1 MSSSAQATS
10 SSSNVQLIIE
20 VALADYTKI
29 TGTNL
34 SKIPF
39 ATALEQSN
47 SPKAILQLLHEQ
59 EKGFKECCDG
69 NRRLINCL
77 TLAVT
82 ILQAFLGILGTVTQV
97 SHTCHPVTRT
107 LLTHSFSFHL
117 DHAAALTYITEK
129 VWEGL
134 HSTISA
140 QLLCSFRQISER
152 ERAKFI

>member
-1 MSSSAQATS
+1 MSSSAQAAS
-10 SSSNVQLIIE
+10 SSSGVQSIIE
-20 VALADYTKI
+20 AALVDYTKI
-29 TGTNL
+29 TGTDL
-34 SKIPF
+34 SKTPF
-39 ATALEQSN
+39 AAALERSS
-47 SPKAILQLLHEQ
+47 SPEAILQLLHERG
-59 EKGFKECCDG
+59 KGFKEYRDG

-77 TLAVT
+77 APAVT
-82 ILQAFLGILGTVTQV
+82 VLQAFSGILGAVSQV
-97 SHTCHPVTRT
+97 SHTSHPVTPT

-140 QLLCSFRQISER
+140 QLLCSFRQIPER